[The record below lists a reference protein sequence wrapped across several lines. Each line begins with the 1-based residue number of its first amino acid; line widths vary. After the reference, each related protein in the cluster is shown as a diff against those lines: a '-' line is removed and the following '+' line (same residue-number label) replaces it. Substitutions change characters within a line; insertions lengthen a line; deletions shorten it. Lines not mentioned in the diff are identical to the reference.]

1 MVTHCSFLGQR
12 DFFQAEECY
21 KGGAQI
27 QKIEAMIG
35 VVVHDIKLTKNQK
48 KKKNQRKGER
58 ETERDRETQR
68 ETERDKE
75 RL

>member
-35 VVVHDIKLTKNQK
+35 VVVHDIKLTKNQ
-48 KKKNQRKGER
+48 
-58 ETERDRETQR
+58 
-68 ETERDKE
+68 
-75 RL
+75 